1 MSLLSFSFIHLEF
14 LIECPNKKPA
24 SKIKQI
30 NCVHSGDD
38 DEGGPIDA
46 PSGKIGKK
54 KLEKLQ
60 AKADKKV
67 AREAEERQR
76 EERKKQKEKEV
87 REAEFSPVEYMMIKF
102 ILN

>member
-1 MSLLSFSFIHLEF
+1 MYVLQ
-14 LIECPNKKPA
+14 N
-24 SKIKQI
+24 
-30 NCVHSGDD
+30 SGDD

-67 AREAEERQR
+67 AREAMERER

-87 REAEFSPVEYMMIKF
+87 REALNFSPVTVYTGF
-102 ILN
+102 